1 LLYIINF
8 NILISTNINSL
19 GKYNL
24 DTSLDYILISLT
36 ISFLNKYNL
45 DKGLVYLDYKV
56 LTVNIGLTSKI
67 NLNKLSIFSNSILNI
82 KKLKN
87 INK

>member
-8 NILISTNINSL
+8 NTLINTNINFL
-19 GKYNL
+19 DKYNL
-24 DTSLDYILISLT
+24 DISLDFILISLI

-45 DKGLVYLDYKV
+45 DKGLGYLDYKI
-56 LTVNIGLTSKI
+56 LIINIGLTNKI
-67 NLNKLSIFSNSILNI
+67 NFNRLNISFNSILDI
-82 KKLKN
+82 KKPKN